1 MKPDPKVIELDCAE
15 LEAKLDQIEAVMGPP
30 MAQPFRQLLGGY
42 TTLLDLLRDKKIS
55 IQRLKN
61 MIFGASTERTSSVLP
76 VPASSSEQ
84 PADASAD
91 PSATDTGNTD
101 QGTTSSPD
109 SAAPS
114 SDSASQHETVRRRR
128 KGHGRTP
135 AKAYT
140 GCGTV
145 VVTHESLH
153 PGDSCPE
160 CGEGTVYRQ
169 SHWSPVVRLKGQP
182 PVGGTVYQL
191 ERLRCHLC
199 GDVQT
204 AELPTEA
211 GPNKFDPTVASIV
224 AVLRYGEGMP
234 WNRIQRVQHFGGV
247 PLPASMQ
254 WEVVHKAS
262 QGGPRAV
269 RDHLLWLAAQG
280 DLIHNDDTPM
290 RVLDLMGKIKN
301 GQPLMEDDPERRGIF
316 TTGILSLAQGRP
328 TIALFFTG
336 PQHSGENLRDLLAK
350 RQGELP
356 PPIQMC
362 DALSR
367 NMPQDLRVILANCL
381 THGRR
386 NFVDVVA
393 AFPSEV
399 TYVLECLKKVY
410 VTDAE
415 AREQQLSPDERLR
428 RHQEHSRPVM
438 EELRR
443 WLKQQFDDK
452 KVEPNSSLG
461 KAIRYMLNHWERL
474 TLFLRVA
481 GAPLDNNVCE
491 RALKMTIRH
500 RNNSLFYKTMLGAL
514 VGDLYMSLIHTC
526 YFSGAD
532 PFDYLTQLQ
541 RHQDRVRAAPADWLP
556 WNYRQQLAIAAS
568 SPESNRGP
576 PGADRVHSGHSPD
589 R

>member
-1 MKPDPKVIELDCAE
+1 M
-15 LEAKLDQIEAVMGPP
+15 
-30 MAQPFRQLLGGY
+30 
-42 TTLLDLLRDKKIS
+42 
-55 IQRLKN
+55 
-61 MIFGASTERTSSVLP
+61 
-76 VPASSSEQ
+76 
-84 PADASAD
+84 
-91 PSATDTGNTD
+91 
-101 QGTTSSPD
+101 
-109 SAAPS
+109 
-114 SDSASQHETVRRRR
+114 
-128 KGHGRTP
+128 
-135 AKAYT
+135 
-140 GCGTV
+140 
-145 VVTHESLH
+145 
-153 PGDSCPE
+153 
-160 CGEGTVYRQ
+160 
-169 SHWSPVVRLKGQP
+169 
-182 PVGGTVYQL
+182 
-191 ERLRCHLC
+191 
-199 GDVQT
+199 
-204 AELPTEA
+204 
-211 GPNKFDPTVASIV
+211 
-224 AVLRYGEGMP
+224 
-234 WNRIQRVQHFGGV
+234 
-247 PLPASMQ
+247 
-254 WEVVHKAS
+254 
-262 QGGPRAV
+262 
-269 RDHLLWLAAQG
+269 
-280 DLIHNDDTPM
+280 
-290 RVLDLMGKIKN
+290 
-301 GQPLMEDDPERRGIF
+301 
-316 TTGILSLAQGRP
+316 
-328 TIALFFTG
+328 
-336 PQHSGENLRDLLAK
+336 LAK

-461 KAIRYMLNHWERL
+461 DAIRYMLKHWEKL

-526 YFSGAD
+526 YFSDAD
-532 PFDYLTQLQ
+532 PFDYLTELQ
-541 RHQDRVRAAPADWLP
+541 VSF
-556 WNYRQQLAIAAS
+556 RQGCM
-568 SPESNRGP
+568 NRFG
-576 PGADRVHSGHSPD
+576 
-589 R
+589 

>member
-1 MKPDPKVIELDCAE
+1 MEPDPEVIELDYAE
-15 LEAKLDQIEAVMGPP
+15 LQAKLEQIEAIMGSEI
-30 MAQPFRQLLGGY
+30 AHPFRQLLGGY
-42 TTLLDLLRDKKIS
+42 TTLLGLLRDKKIS

-61 MIFGASTERTSSVLP
+61 MMFGASTERTSSVLP

-91 PSATDTGNTD
+91 KSAT
-101 QGTTSSPD
+101 D

-114 SDSASQHETVRRRR
+114 SALESKNDTVRRRR

-135 AKAYT
+135 AEAYT
-140 GCGTV
+140 GCSTV
-145 VVTHESLH
+145 IVTHESLR
-153 PGDSCPE
+153 PGDPCPE
-160 CGEGTVYRQ
+160 CGKGTVYRQ
-169 SHWSPVVRLKGQP
+169 SNWSPVVRLKGQP

-204 AELPTEA
+204 AGLPEEA
-211 GPNKFDPTVASIV
+211 GPDKYDPTVASIV

-234 WNRIQRVQHFGGV
+234 WNRIQRIQHFGGV

-254 WEVVHKAS
+254 WELVRDAVE
-262 QGGPRAV
+262 GGPRAAH
-269 RDHLLWLAAQG
+269 DHLLWLAAQG
-280 DLIHNDDTPM
+280 DLIHNDDTSM
-290 RVLDLMGKIKN
+290 RVLDLMKKIKN
-301 GQPLMEDDPERRGIF
+301 GQPLVEDDPERRGIF
-316 TTGILSLAQGRP
+316 TTGILSLAKGRP
-328 TIALFFTG
+328 TIGLFFTG
-336 PQHSGENLRDLLAK
+336 PRHSGENLRDLLAK

-367 NMPQDLRVILANCL
+367 NMPKDLRVILANCL

-399 TYVLECLKKVY
+399 EYVLQCLKKVY
-410 VTDAE
+410 VIDAQ
-415 AREQQLSPDERLR
+415 AHEQRLSPDERLR

-438 EELRR
+438 EELQR
-443 WLKQQFDDK
+443 WLKQQFDEK

-461 KAIRYMLNHWERL
+461 EAIRYMLKHWEKL

-491 RALKMTIRH
+491 QAMKMTIRH
-500 RNNSLFYKTMLGAL
+500 RNNSLFYKTMRGAA

-526 YFSGAD
+526 YFSDAD
-532 PFDYLTQLQ
+532 PFDYLTELQ
-541 RHQDRVRAAPADWLP
+541 RNQDRVRAAPADWLP
-556 WNYRQQLAIAAS
+556 WNYRQQLATAKSGSESSLGSAAD
-568 SPESNRGP
+568 
-576 PGADRVHSGHSPD
+576 ARVLTGHPPD